1 MDTEE
6 MLLKFEALA
15 EKMKETT
22 DLGVMLEYMWQA
34 ESLLR
39 DFSRKVVETIKEV
52 EKLEDE

>member
-22 DLGVMLEYMWQA
+22 DLGVMLEHTWQA

-39 DFSRKVVETIKEV
+39 DFSRKVVETIKEI